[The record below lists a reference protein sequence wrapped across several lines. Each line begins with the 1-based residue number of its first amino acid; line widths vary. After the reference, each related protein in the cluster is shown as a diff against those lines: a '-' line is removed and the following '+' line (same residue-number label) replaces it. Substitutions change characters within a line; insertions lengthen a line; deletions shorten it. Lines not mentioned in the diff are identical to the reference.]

1 MEIVLPS
8 DIYSKCFS
16 LYKQQETE
24 HKSHFIYAHLK
35 LTQEVTKSM
44 TQEKIKDRLT
54 YWCSCLVI
62 MNDWLVGWLIVWA
75 YFYMMPMPSQSRLS
89 KLSIDTKIVSIGLK
103 LATVQALLCNIIEY
117 WFILTIYT
125 IISSQ
130 FNLFRRRRLFYVV
143 GDAKAVVVFF

>member
-1 MEIVLPS
+1 MYWNKLKESRFIADL
-8 DIYSKCFS
+8 DHKRWQNQWFMQEMKQTNLLMQ
-16 LYKQQETE
+16 LYGYHE
-24 HKSHFIYAHLK
+24 
-35 LTQEVTKSM
+35 
-44 TQEKIKDRLT
+44 
-54 YWCSCLVI
+54 
-62 MNDWLVGWLIVWA
+62 WLIGWLIDWA
-75 YFYMMPMPSQSRLS
+75 YFYTMPMPSQSRLS

-143 GDAKAVVVFF
+143 GDAKAVVVFFRPPFRGPLTHLCASYFRT